1 MAAFNI
7 SPQELLTVRDRLLKQ
22 QNSESNFSSPR
33 LQSPASDVVEDDDEE
48 TSFDASSSASPLFLK
63 HLSALTENEDRNQTG
78 DDSSRKS
85 LEHFRAKLKQLR
97 PLSLGSIVG
106 SKGSSSSDVPSPLS
120 GLSLTAA
127 ASSASTNASSTS
139 NSVKRASGS
148 WNQPGHPNPSAL
160 NVSAQLAE
168 MMEEEGEV
176 ENQSFNNYQQMA
188 TVVNDKFPNHSVT
201 KFAGRQKTC
210 KWCTRL
216 RSTTRSGRR
225 PETTYGCAICG
236 LNLHRD
242 YCFLAYHYH
251 LVVPLPDTT
260 SLQPPPQS

>member
-1 MAAFNI
+1 M
-7 SPQELLTVRDRLLKQ
+7 SPDSNASLSVPYLNLTPL
-22 QNSESNFSSPR
+22 
-33 LQSPASDVVEDDDEE
+33 SPAG
-48 TSFDASSSASPLFLK
+48 
-63 HLSALTENEDRNQTG
+63 ALTENEDRNQTG

-160 NVSAQLAE
+160 NVSAQVSL
-168 MMEEEGEV
+168 GSSWRLF
-176 ENQSFNNYQQMA
+176 SFN
-188 TVVNDKFPNHSVT
+188 TGEDSPIKPN
-201 KFAGRQKTC
+201 F
-210 KWCTRL
+210 
-216 RSTTRSGRR
+216 
-225 PETTYGCAICG
+225 CADVIKYYPTF
-236 LNLHRD
+236 N
-242 YCFLAYHYH
+242 
-251 LVVPLPDTT
+251 
-260 SLQPPPQS
+260 